1 MDLRYDGL
9 RIKVDIDVQEVIEFN
24 LEQRLNE
31 HAVLRIA
38 FTCKD
43 DVGDAIV
50 KGASEEITI
59 EIFEGKKRVF
69 CGFLSDIRY
78 QGYLG
83 TNRVDA
89 VFYGLSK
96 IFDRTKRRRAVTAE
110 DITYGGL
117 ADQVLESYGKISCT
131 KTLKDETIPGFLLQY
146 DETDWDFL
154 KRLAGKQGSVL
165 TPDNA
170 ATFPAFFYGLPGDKT
185 KVIQNIEGVKVSSL
199 DYEDYAKKAAL
210 NPFGA
215 FLLDSYGHTIKS
227 ESLYGL
233 GEPVKYE
240 NVEYRVKEIMI
251 IGKGGIVEKYY
262 TLATENGCPY
272 TNGLNL
278 DYSGLHLEATVDEVK
293 GSNIRVG
300 FQIPEIS
307 GGSERFF
314 PYAVESSAWYCMP
327 EVGSKVH
334 VYLPECDETKAYAT
348 HSLRNTDA
356 GGANAGATSDPSVK
370 NFTHP
375 GGAAMKL
382 DGSGVHLTSDKD
394 GSATVDLL
402 SDGSLKLKAKTI
414 TIHSAGKISIGKGDT
429 SAKNTNVT
437 AADHLVMSI
446 NESAAYAYLKDAI
459 FLKGSVINNDATARD
474 AVPLPEAIQHRN
486 DGIEEKINEA
496 NNTAKEIEK
505 QKVQEAKQKVG
516 LGVLACVV
524 GAIAIAAVC
533 VCTCGAGLVAVA
545 AVAGTVAITCGASM
559 IAEGAQDY
567 QKAVSSGDFSQSYNF
582 MRDTVC
588 GGNQTLY
595 DILTYGSILVCGI
608 VIAIATGGAAAEV
621 LKKVGLEMM
630 KDVGQNLVM
639 DYIDDGQINNGWESY
654 FKSACLT
661 GCTCGLSMGA
671 TNYIDGLKA
680 TGKYACKDISR
691 MRLIADTGID
701 YLTEFATTGDV
712 NLVKTFL
719 KNYAINKLTVCD
731 PVDAATGSL
740 YIPATDMRLP
750 DVEEDFL
757 ITRKYESINPRVGI
771 LGLGV
776 ISSLESYV
784 KDQRDICSVL
794 CADGHV
800 EGFHKIDNVWVND
813 KAGTKRLELV
823 EAEDGYLMLDK
834 LEKRVYCYAKDGGRL
849 LYVEDRHGN
858 RSKYSYENGVLSEVT
873 TFAGTVIR
881 VTMADG
887 RLRKIED
894 PMGRTVTYEY
904 DGDHLVAVNQNDR
917 GITRYVFNKAGFISE
932 ITDQNNKKYTINT
945 FDSKGRVV
953 HQDYPDGT
961 CCDLEYHDDE
971 NYVSLH
977 YPETGGSQKT
987 FHNGE
992 KLVTRIEYQDGTNE
1006 QFLYDDRQN
1015 KILYSDRNGNAR
1027 KWEYNEFGQVVKE
1040 ISPAGLV
1047 TMHVYN
1053 EDGLLVETTD
1063 SCGLKETFVY
1073 DAKHNLV
1080 QKETTSTIDEDA
1092 VKCVEKFEYD
1102 RFGRLLSKQD
1112 GNGNK
1117 TTYAYENDAPIALD
1131 GKDFKPSW
1139 EISPEGDE
1147 FHYTYDAIGRKI
1159 EVETKLGKETFSY
1172 NSLHKVNHRVNGEGN
1187 ETHDEFDNL
1196 GNLIRHY
1203 NDRQWKKGGTASGYT
1218 YEYDYLDRLIGV
1230 TDPLGR
1236 KKRYVRN
1243 GQGSII
1249 FESLLA
1255 YEEKAPVAAKGIRKI
1270 VDENN
1275 NNTQVIYPDGSII
1288 KTLYDGEENLL
1299 YKDNPGYYYKYDS
1312 ENRVIEILRE
1322 DETVEKRFTY
1332 DAKGNLV
1339 KKEDALGHI
1348 IQYAYD
1354 YSGRKTAVWECI
1366 DRNGHFRVVKYAY
1379 DAVGNQVLEQKG
1391 KASVE
1396 LGKFPGEYM
1405 TIHKEY
1411 DMDNRLVKVWD
1422 DQGACEEYAYDL
1434 RNNRTSLK
1442 RRIDENTEH
1451 VSEFSYD
1458 KVGRLI
1464 EKREFDLVDSQKSEV
1479 ATTEYGYDGNGN
1491 LTKIVLPEGGI
1502 IKMVYD
1508 QADRLV
1514 QRLEQDKH
1522 CGILR
1527 SMTYLYGKVCPLAWE
1542 KLSDKTIKEMKL
1554 LNEYLMSAQDVRS
1567 YSYSR
1572 LLSVITREKPTMIRC
1587 FKGKLAKQ
1595 VHQQAVALYEDTLKW
1610 NSGEF
1615 ELLSKENM
1623 KDSNSRQYEFDFRG
1637 NVIDYVD
1644 LLGNQSKFLYNDKGL
1659 LCKAILPD
1667 SSAVYWEYDNYGN
1680 LVTRKNGNGF
1690 IDYRLG
1696 YDKAFRVVSEE
1707 NALGHGVIYH
1717 YTETGMQDLI
1727 TDESEKVIQRIEYSL
1742 WDKPILVENG
1752 NGNQNKY
1759 LLDDWGKVISISYP
1773 DGGHEQ
1779 YTYDF
1784 AGNIVSTEDAIG
1796 HVTHFKYDGTNNL
1809 LYIKFPDGT
1818 EKRFAYDKQGRK
1830 TLEKNM
1836 LGNVMRFAYNMD
1848 DQIMSIS
1855 GKSHMAGVA
1864 EINTAFSYD
1873 ERGVLT
1879 DAIEGGVHYHYESDV
1894 QGRLLKKV
1902 SGGRTLYEVTYDA
1915 CGRLGS
1921 LGNTK
1926 YQYDKAGQLIR
1937 VEGDEL
1943 SANYEYDVAGRKSKL
1958 RFGNG
1963 VETTYMYDG
1972 RNRLTGMRTALA
1984 DQTELFVASYNYD
1997 GNGNRIEKMEN
2008 TFHLRMDN
2016 KSIEHERIRYSYDS
2030 KNRLIMEESSQ
2041 GHFATYQYDLAGNR
2055 SSMSIEGV
2063 DTAFEY
2069 NDRNQLI
2076 KKESLLG
2083 SVSYEYDVAGNMTQ
2097 EKHYDKESE
2106 LSETLRYEY
2115 DSYNRNTLVL
2125 KSDPLGQSVFEQKNH
2140 YDAEALRWQL
2150 EEKCTESGVEKN
2162 NIINFMYYEGRI
2174 KGEATDENSIGNANK
2189 TEGQIEGEK
2198 AFKQYMLGDVQFG
2211 QSGEEG
2217 RYYYITDEQGSI
2229 RYVLSQKGTPICYR
2243 KYRAFG
2249 ELADKEGESPTRLG
2263 YDGQFEDE
2271 MLGAYYL
2278 RARYYKPE
2286 IGRFTQEDIVY
2297 NNGLNLYT
2305 YCESNPVIYDDPE
2318 GYDSRP
2324 IYLGGDTSSDVI
2336 AAWERVAGSRGYRV
2350 PSSRGDN
2357 RSAFCSWFNNISDD
2371 DFDLIWSDP
2380 SIKGAI
2386 SRQLRAGGEHEWLK
2400 ISQTPKLRRMGANAE
2415 DIFDV
2420 TTPTDK
2426 VNFLNIGPD
2435 HENGSHHSSRASTLA
2450 HMELDD
2456 MIEDSDTLDDY
2467 YAKVRK
2473 WAVDDGHL
2481 EGGEENLPEQICD
2494 SKKG

>member
-9 RIKVDIDVQEVIEFN
+9 TIRVDIDVQEVIEFN

-50 KGASEEITI
+50 KNASEEITI
-59 EIFEGKKRVF
+59 QVYDGRKCAF

-96 IFDRTKRRRAVTAE
+96 IFDRTKRRCAVTAE

-117 ADQVLESYGKISCT
+117 VDKVLESYGKVSCT
-131 KTLKDETIPGFLLQY
+131 KTLEDATIPGFLLQY
-146 DETDWDFL
+146 DETDWNFI
-154 KRLAGKQGSVL
+154 KRLAGKQGGVL

-170 ATFPAFFYGLPGDKT
+170 ASQPAFFFGLPGDKT
-185 KVIQNIEGVKVSSL
+185 KEIQSIEGVKVSSL
-199 DYEDYAKKAAL
+199 DYEDYGKKAAM

-215 FLLDSYGHTIKS
+215 FLLDSYSHTVRS
-227 ESLYGL
+227 EKLYFL
-233 GEPVKYE
+233 GEAVKYE
-240 NVEYRVKEIMI
+240 NVEYRIKEIMI

-272 TNGLNL
+272 TTGLNL
-278 DYSGLHLEATVDEVK
+278 DYSGLHLEASVDEVS

-334 VYLPECDETKAYAT
+334 IYLPECDETKAYAT

-375 GGAAMKL
+375 SGAAMKL

-394 GSATVDLL
+394 GNATVDLL

-429 SAKNTNVT
+429 SAKNTSVT
-437 AADHLVMSI
+437 ATDHLVAAI
-446 NESAAYAYLKDAI
+446 NESAAYAYIKDAI

-505 QKVQEAKQKVG
+505 QKVQEAKKKVG
-516 LGVLACVV
+516 LGVFACVV

-533 VCTCGAGLVAVA
+533 VCTCGAGLVVVA
-545 AVAGTVAITCGASM
+545 AVAGTVAIACGASM

-621 LKKVGLEMM
+621 LKKVGIDML
-630 KDVGQNLVM
+630 KDVGQNLIM
-639 DYIDDGQINNGWESY
+639 DYIDDGQINNGWEEY
-654 FKSACLT
+654 FKSACMT

-740 YIPATDMRLP
+740 YIPATDMKLP
-750 DVEEDFL
+750 DIEEDFQ

-784 KDQRDICSVL
+784 KDQGDICSVL

-800 EGFHKIDNVWVND
+800 ESFHKIDNAWVND

-823 EAEDGYLMLDK
+823 DSEEGYLMYDK
-834 LEKRVYCYAKDGGRL
+834 LEKHIYCYSRDGGRL
-849 LYVEDRHGN
+849 LYVEDKHGN
-858 RSKYSYENGVLSEVT
+858 RSKYTYENGVLVEVT

-904 DGDHLVAVNQNDR
+904 DGDHLVSVNQNDR

-961 CCDLEYHDDE
+961 SCDLEYHDDE

-977 YPETGGSQKT
+977 YRETGGSQKT

-1027 KWEYNEFGQVVKE
+1027 KWEYNDFGQVVKE
-1040 ISPAGLV
+1040 ISPAGLI

-1063 SCGLKETFVY
+1063 SCGLKETFAY

-1117 TTYAYENDAPIALD
+1117 TTYGYENDAPIALD
-1131 GKDFKPSW
+1131 GKDFKPAW
-1139 EISPEGDE
+1139 EITPEGDE
-1147 FHYTYDAIGRKI
+1147 FRFVYDTVGRKI
-1159 EVETKLGKETFSY
+1159 QAETKLGKETYSY
-1172 NSLHKVNHRVNGEGN
+1172 NSLHKVNHRVGGEGN
-1187 ETHDEFDNL
+1187 ETHDEYDNL
-1196 GNLIRHY
+1196 GSLIRHY
-1203 NDRQWKKGGTASGYT
+1203 NDRQWKKGGSASGYT

-1249 FESLLA
+1249 FESLLT
-1255 YEEKAPVAAKGIRKI
+1255 YEENAPVAAKGIKRI
-1270 VDENN
+1270 VDANS
-1275 NNTQVIYPDGSII
+1275 NNTETIYPDGSII
-1288 KTLYDGEENLL
+1288 KTLYDGEGNLVQ
-1299 YKDNPGYYYKYDS
+1299 KDNPGYFYKYDT
-1312 ENRVIEILRE
+1312 ENRVTEIKRE
-1322 DETVEKRFTY
+1322 DGTVEKQFTY
-1332 DAKGNLV
+1332 DAKGNLI
-1339 KKEDALGHI
+1339 KEVDASGHV

-1354 YSGRKTAVWECI
+1354 FAGRRTAIWECV
-1366 DRNGHFRVVKYAY
+1366 DRKGMFRVIRFAY
-1379 DAVGNQVLEQKG
+1379 DAVGNQISERRG
-1391 KASVE
+1391 KTAVE
-1396 LGKFPGEYM
+1396 LGEFPSDYM
-1405 TIHKEY
+1405 TIHKAY
-1411 DMDNRLVKVWD
+1411 DKNNRLVKVWD
-1422 DQGACEEYAYDL
+1422 EQGACEEYTYDL

-1442 RRIDENTEH
+1442 RKIDENREH
-1451 VSEFSYD
+1451 VAEFSYD
-1458 KVGRLI
+1458 KAGRMN
-1464 EKREFDLVDSQKSEV
+1464 EKREFDLVDSEKTEV
-1479 ATTEYGYDGNGN
+1479 SITAYGYDGNSN
-1491 LTKIVLPEGGI
+1491 LTRIVLPEGGI

-1514 QRLEQDKH
+1514 QRLEQDRQ
-1522 CGILR
+1522 CGVLR
-1527 SMTYLYGKVCPLAWE
+1527 SMTYLYGKVCSLAWE
-1542 KLSDKTIKEMKL
+1542 KLYDKANSEVKN
-1554 LNEYLMSAQDVRS
+1554 LNEYLMQTRGTKAYD
-1567 YSYSR
+1567 YSR
-1572 LLSVITREKPTMIRC
+1572 IAPFVGRELPVTVRFYGGKAAKKVHQEYVSFYEDGLEWKPERC
-1587 FKGKLAKQ
+1587 FAFSNEKCIER
-1595 VHQQAVALYEDTLKW
+1595 HYE
-1610 NSGEF
+1610 
-1615 ELLSKENM
+1615 
-1623 KDSNSRQYEFDFRG
+1623 YDFRG
-1637 NVIDYVD
+1637 NVTNYTDV
-1644 LLGNQSKFLYNDKGL
+1644 LGNETKYRYNDKGQL
-1659 LCKAILPD
+1659 LQKVFPD
-1667 SSAVYWEYDNYGN
+1667 QSMISMEYDVRGN
-1680 LVTRKNGNGF
+1680 LLARKNGNGQ
-1690 IDYRLG
+1690 
-1696 YDKAFRVVSEE
+1696 YDFRMSYDAAGQVVSEE
-1707 NALGHGVIYH
+1707 DGLGNKTIYH
-1717 YTETGMQDLI
+1717 YTETGMQELVGGDDGRTDL
-1727 TDESEKVIQRIEYSL
+1727 RIEFDL
-1742 WDKPILVENG
+1742 WDNPILVEDG
-1752 NGNQNKY
+1752 NRNQTRCQ
-1759 LLDDWGKVISISYP
+1759 LDDWGRIIAIYYP
-1773 DGGHEQ
+1773 DGGIEK
-1779 YTYDF
+1779 YAYNY
-1784 AGNIVSTEDAIG
+1784 AGNIVRTEDAIG
-1796 HVTHFKYDGTNNL
+1796 NISLFSYSGLGRLVS
-1809 LYIKFPDGT
+1809 IKRPDGT
-1818 EKRFAYDKQGRK
+1818 EKQFAYDKQGRK
-1830 TLEKNM
+1830 TYEKNA
-1836 LGNVMRFAYNMD
+1836 LGNIKLITYNMD
-1848 DQIMSIS
+1848 DQIVSVA
-1855 GKSHMAGVA
+1855 GKPQSSNVS
-1864 EINTAFSYD
+1864 EIRTVFSYD
-1873 ERGVLT
+1873 EKGILT
-1879 DAIEGGVHYHYESDV
+1879 DAIENGAHYHYVTDDE
-1894 QGRLLKKV
+1894 GRLLKKV
-1902 SGGRTLYEVTYDA
+1902 SGGRTLYEVSYDA
-1915 CGRLGS
+1915 CGRISS
-1921 LGNTK
+1921 LDNAYYK
-1926 YQYDKAGQLIR
+1926 YDGAGQLVSINSDDIS
-1937 VEGDEL
+1937 VL
-1943 SANYEYDVAGRKSKL
+1943 FEYDNAGRKRKI
-1958 RFGNG
+1958 RYGNG
-1963 VETTYMYDG
+1963 LVTTYDYDS
-1972 RNRLTGMRTALA
+1972 R
-1984 DQTELFVASYNYD
+1984 DQLISLRSVTSDNTELFVASYDYD
-1997 GNGNRIEKMEN
+1997 DNGNRIKKTERALQGHIGEKRGSQKE
-2008 TFHLRMDN
+2008 
-2016 KSIEHERIRYSYDS
+2016 IAYSYDS
-2030 KNRLIMEESSQ
+2030 CNRLTRESYGESQ
-2041 GHFATYQYDLAGNR
+2041 TISYSYDAAGNR
-2055 SSMSIEGV
+2055 IGMTDGNF
-2063 DTAFEY
+2063 DTVYAY
-2069 NDRNQLI
+2069 NRRNQLTE
-2076 KKESLLG
+2076 KRNELG
-2083 SVSYEYDVAGNMTQ
+2083 CVSYEYDLTGNLLD
-2097 EKHYDKESE
+2097 EKHYNAEAE
-2106 LSETLRYEY
+2106 LLKTVCYEY
-2115 DSYNRNTLVL
+2115 DAYNRNNHVEINSKFEKT
-2125 KSDPLGQSVFEQKNH
+2125 KYEQKNH
-2140 YDAEALRWQL
+2140 YDAESLRRCMEETKIEGETTKTDIVDFAYYRGQL
-2150 EEKCTESGVEKN
+2150 ISETLSANDLPENKGAIREKDNSRRYLFSDRQFGQ
-2162 NIINFMYYEGRI
+2162 
-2174 KGEATDENSIGNANK
+2174 TDENGK
-2189 TEGQIEGEK
+2189 
-2198 AFKQYMLGDVQFG
+2198 
-2211 QSGEEG
+2211 
-2217 RYYYITDEQGSI
+2217 YYYITDEQDSI
-2229 RYVLSQKGTPICYR
+2229 RYVINQRGDVVDYR
-2243 KYRAFG
+2243 SYYAFG
-2249 ELADKEGESPTRLG
+2249 DVAEREGKSITRLG
-2263 YDGQFEDE
+2263 YNSQIADN
-2271 MLGAYYL
+2271 LTNLYYL
-2278 RARYYKPE
+2278 RSRFYNSN

-2297 NNGLNLYT
+2297 IDGLNLYA
-2305 YCESNPVIYDDPE
+2305 YCTNNPVIYDDPE
-2318 GYDSRP
+2318 GFGKPPVVNFNLNGFVHEDFLNFDYGKYLKGKIGDPPSWMSDPHAHHILFKWGKGKKQKELVALGQKMLTEMDIDPITGLEVLGWAPNRVKGQHSTATLQSLIDDMKEAYDADDPDAMRAV
-2324 IYLGGDTSSDVI
+2324 LKKHQEE
-2336 AAWERVAGSRGYRV
+2336 AAH
-2350 PSSRGDN
+2350 RGD
-2357 RSAFCSWFNNISDD
+2357 DD
-2371 DFDLIWSDP
+2371 
-2380 SIKGAI
+2380 K
-2386 SRQLRAGGEHEWLK
+2386 AGTGC
-2400 ISQTPKLRRMGANAE
+2400 
-2415 DIFDV
+2415 V
-2420 TTPTDK
+2420 TK
-2426 VNFLNIGPD
+2426 
-2435 HENGSHHSSRASTLA
+2435 S
-2450 HMELDD
+2450 
-2456 MIEDSDTLDDY
+2456 
-2467 YAKVRK
+2467 
-2473 WAVDDGHL
+2473 
-2481 EGGEENLPEQICD
+2481 GG
-2494 SKKG
+2494 K